1 MQVYMIYVTCQE
13 DTVQDNEFEADQE
26 IQEDNELEPDQEIQE
41 DKL

>member
-13 DTVQDNEFEADQE
+13 DTVQDNEFKA
-26 IQEDNELEPDQEIQE
+26 DQEIQE